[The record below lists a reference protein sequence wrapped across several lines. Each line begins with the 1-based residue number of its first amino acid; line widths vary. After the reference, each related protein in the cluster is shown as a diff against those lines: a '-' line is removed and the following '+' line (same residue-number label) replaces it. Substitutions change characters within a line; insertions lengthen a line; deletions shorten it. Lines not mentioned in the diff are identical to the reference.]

1 MKGCQT
7 NFISSK
13 QTAAHSLH
21 VLCVFLLEFLEG
33 LSEELHAFRQHL
45 QFLLHVLDGHLSLLG
60 DVSHGGLWLWSRCR
74 RLRRCRRCRRLRHGS
89 PRDGRRS
96 SLDGGSGV
104 DLDGMVLCG
113 GKDGVSRLQR
123 AKNGVFILSAAPLL
137 VGERGNSRESGRVDV
152 GLVSLE
158 FARQLGGRGR
168 KRLR

>member
-1 MKGCQT
+1 MKMKGCQT
-7 NFISSK
+7 NSISSK

-45 QFLLHVLDGHLSLLG
+45 QLLLHVLDGHLSLLG
-60 DVSHGGLWLWSRCR
+60 DVSHSGLWLWSRCR
-74 RLRRCRRCRRLRHGS
+74 RCRRCRRLRRLRHGS

-96 SLDGGSGV
+96 SLGGGSGV
-104 DLDGMVLCG
+104 DLDGMV
-113 GKDGVSRLQR
+113 
-123 AKNGVFILSAAPLL
+123 LSAAPLL

>member
-7 NFISSK
+7 NSISSK

-45 QFLLHVLDGHLSLLG
+45 QLLLHVLDGHLSLLG
-60 DVSHGGLWLWSRCR
+60 DVSHSGLWLWSRC
-74 RLRRCRRCRRLRHGS
+74 RRCRRCRRLRHGS

-96 SLDGGSGV
+96 SLGGGSGV
-104 DLDGMVLCG
+104 DPDGMVLCG

-152 GLVSLE
+152 GLVSLA
-158 FARQLGGRGR
+158 FARPLGGGGR